1 MKLYLCEREVPFG
14 KSWLLVNEKGE
25 ILPGQREVKLH
36 CEPGCLPEIIV
47 TFLANAEHGVA
58 CGEPPKAPISRIDQL
73 VEQAKA
79 EINQMAAKAKAKIFG
94 TEINITLP
102 GVTDAREARE
112 AAAAMAR
119 SIARGVAGSRRYT

>member
-79 EINQMAAKAKAKIFG
+79 EINEMAAKAKAKILGYQISIGF
-94 TEINITLP
+94 P
-102 GVTDAREARE
+102 GVLDAREASQI
-112 AAAAMAR
+112 AGALAR
-119 SIARGVAGSRRYT
+119 HAGPRYA

>member
-1 MKLYLCEREVPFG
+1 MALHLVQRKGQFGDCLMLAYENGEVVRG
-14 KSWLLVNEKGE
+14 LQALELTEEVDSVNSVTMRFAMV
-25 ILPGQREVKLH
+25 PG
-36 CEPGCLPEIIV
+36 GIV
-47 TFLANAEHGVA
+47 L
-58 CGEPPKAPISRIDQL
+58 GEPQKDGTSRIDEM
-73 VEQAKA
+73 VAAAKA
-79 EINQMAAKAKAKIFG
+79 EINEMAAKAKAKIFG